1 MTIQCPL
8 TLLMSSVN
16 VLLFF
21 HTQESTL
28 THLFLPSCLVVP
40 KCSYKTY
47 DIYFHTEFFNNILFY
62 NTTTNINLK
71 QRHNLTVY
79 LLL

>member
-8 TLLMSSVN
+8 TLMTPSVN

-21 HTQESTL
+21 HTQESPL

-40 KCSYKTY
+40 KCSDKTHN
-47 DIYFHTEFFNNILFY
+47 IYFHTEFFNNILFY
-62 NTTTNINLK
+62 NATTNINLK
-71 QRHNLTVY
+71 QHHNLTVY